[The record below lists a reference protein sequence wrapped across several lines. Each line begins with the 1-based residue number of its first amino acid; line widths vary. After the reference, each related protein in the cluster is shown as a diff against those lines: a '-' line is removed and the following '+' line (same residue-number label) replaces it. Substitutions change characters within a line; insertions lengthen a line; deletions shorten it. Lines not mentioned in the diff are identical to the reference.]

1 MQQRRIETLPDYEN
15 ATGREIRYA
24 AVCLGFEYIAHCS
37 IFGNRARILPA
48 AEWNMTRTAYIFMD
62 FDGVTHPW
70 GEVEDFRCLPHIEAV
85 VREFAEARIV
95 IASDWRMLFSM
106 QKLVARF
113 SDDVRPQIAG
123 ATPHMLPKT
132 GAELHGLRER
142 EAMLWLAQHDPN
154 PAEAAWC
161 AIDDAPGNW
170 LSRSRLILT
179 DFKRGFTT
187 EDADALRRM
196 LDGFRAGTGNRL
208 ERAALSLWARNIA

>member
-1 MQQRRIETLPDYEN
+1 
-15 ATGREIRYA
+15 
-24 AVCLGFEYIAHCS
+24 
-37 IFGNRARILPA
+37 
-48 AEWNMTRTAYIFMD
+48 MTRTAYIFMD

-70 GEVEDFRCLPHIEAV
+70 GEVEDFRCLPRIEAV
-85 VREFAEARIV
+85 VREFPEARIV

-106 QKLVARF
+106 QKLMARF
-113 SDDVRPQIAG
+113 SEDVRPQIAG

-142 EAMLWLAQHDPN
+142 EAMLWLAQH
-154 PAEAAWC
+154 EASAADAHWC

-179 DFKRGFTT
+179 DFKRGFTV

-196 LDGFRAGTGNRL
+196 LLGFRAGNDRPL
-208 ERAALSLWARNIA
+208 EPAVTSLWARNIA